1 METEASLLC
10 TVAASCT
17 AGRELETQDKTDG
30 TCRPGTWV
38 LAEQGAVRPQG
49 WHSETFE
56 GLLCAVLAVTWS
68 EAPRA
73 DLIRFLIVV
82 AAVYYS

>member
-38 LAEQGAVRPQG
+38 LAEQGAVR
-49 WHSETFE
+49 HSETFE